1 MLSAGWGGAPRLAI
15 QPASP
20 GDGAFQWALDPAD
33 YERLDMEEPDSRRTG
48 DNPSSRQKHILIVDD
63 DRDMRDML
71 TDYLGNHFEVST
83 ATDSREAKW
92 MASRRLVDLAVVDL
106 NLGREDGLQVV
117 RDLSSQAIPVIIIT
131 GNRVDEADKV
141 LGLEIG
147 AVDYLTKPVPM
158 REFLARIRSR
168 LRRREARKA
177 ARSVS
182 YSFAG
187 FELHQRD
194 RSFRRT
200 DGGEI
205 KLSIGE
211 FNMLSTFL
219 RTPRQA
225 LSREYLLNESRLRGE
240 DVFDRS
246 IDVLILRLRRKIED
260 NPAQPRLIKTVRNKG
275 YVLEADVIEQDLRR

>member
-1 MLSAGWGGAPRLAI
+1 
-15 QPASP
+15 
-20 GDGAFQWALDPAD
+20 
-33 YERLDMEEPDSRRTG
+33 MEEPDTIAES
-48 DNPSSRQKHILIVDD
+48 DNPAPGRQKHILIVDD

-71 TDYLGNHFEVST
+71 SDYLGNHFEVST
-83 ATDSREAKW
+83 ATDGRDAKW
-92 MASRRLVDLAVVDL
+92 MVAHRLIDLAVVDL

-168 LRRREARKA
+168 LRRRESRKA
-177 ARSVS
+177 VRGVS
-182 YSFAG
+182 YCFAG
-187 FELHQRD
+187 FELHQRE

-200 DGGEI
+200 GADEI

-211 FNMLSTFL
+211 FNILSAFL
-219 RTPRQA
+219 RAPRQV
-225 LSREYLLNESRLRGE
+225 LSREHLLNESRLRSE

-246 IDVLILRLRRKIED
+246 IDVLILRLRRKIEQ
-260 NPAQPRLIKTVRNKG
+260 NPAQPCLIKTIRNKG
-275 YVLEADVIEQDLRR
+275 YVLDADVTEQDYLT